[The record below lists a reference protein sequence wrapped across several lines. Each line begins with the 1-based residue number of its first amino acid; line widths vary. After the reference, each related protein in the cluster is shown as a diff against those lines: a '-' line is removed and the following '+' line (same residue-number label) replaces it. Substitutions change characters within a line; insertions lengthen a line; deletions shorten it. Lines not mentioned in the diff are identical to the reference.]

1 MMEWLSKLFHIKSTI
16 QFQYISIIPLKK
28 MDGDSISAMEKNLG
42 NKDGSKMELP
52 SMLFP
57 VKSND
62 RFKKLY

>member
-1 MMEWLSKLFHIKSTI
+1 
-16 QFQYISIIPLKK
+16 
-28 MDGDSISAMEKNLG
+28 MDGDSISALEKILG